1 MTTRCRALP
10 VLVLSWLLAA
20 GQSAAAQD
28 APAFDRACSA
38 LAVADAA
45 HKGAAA
51 RAAATAFLALPAG
64 TERAARL
71 LEGAEALLADD
82 RPALALDALREAR
95 SRGMRN
101 GRMAR
106 IAVAA
111 TLRGGAFA
119 EAMSV
124 ARQQLVEW
132 PTDVRAALL
141 AHEPLVAAGA
151 QRSLRQG
158 DFADG
163 RLAFEQLAAAQPL
176 AAYRI
181 ANFAL
186 CLRQLGEVAAARRQY
201 DLARSLAPDD
211 LEVEND
217 FGLFLRA
224 QGDLRGALAA
234 FQRGWR
240 LDLARPV
247 GLRARGPA
255 VTNLVH
261 LAAIGEDAGPTDVLI
276 DASRALAARPD
287 AAMLQR
293 LVLDVAV
300 ERSARAR

>member
-1 MTTRCRALP
+1 
-10 VLVLSWLLAA
+10 
-20 GQSAAAQD
+20 
-28 APAFDRACSA
+28 
-38 LAVADAA
+38 
-45 HKGAAA
+45 
-51 RAAATAFLALPAG
+51 
-64 TERAARL
+64 AARL

-201 DLARSLAPDD
+201 DLARSLVPDD

-217 FGLFLRA
+217 FGVF
-224 QGDLRGALAA
+224 
-234 FQRGWR
+234 
-240 LDLARPV
+240 
-247 GLRARGPA
+247 LRARGPA

>member
-1 MTTRCRALP
+1 M
-10 VLVLSWLLAA
+10 
-20 GQSAAAQD
+20 
-28 APAFDRACSA
+28 
-38 LAVADAA
+38 
-45 HKGAAA
+45 
-51 RAAATAFLALPAG
+51 
-64 TERAARL
+64 
-71 LEGAEALLADD
+71 
-82 RPALALDALREAR
+82 
-95 SRGMRN
+95 
-101 GRMAR
+101 
-106 IAVAA
+106 
-111 TLRGGAFA
+111 
-119 EAMSV
+119 
-124 ARQQLVEW
+124 
-132 PTDVRAALL
+132 
-141 AHEPLVAAGA
+141 AAGA